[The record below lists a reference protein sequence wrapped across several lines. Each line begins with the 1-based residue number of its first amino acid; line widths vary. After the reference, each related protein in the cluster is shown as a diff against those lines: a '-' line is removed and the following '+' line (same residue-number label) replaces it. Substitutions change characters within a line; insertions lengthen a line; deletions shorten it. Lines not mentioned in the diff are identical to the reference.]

1 MKERFL
7 TTPLRFAVL
16 GVTLVLFAVVLFGSF
31 KGKRNTANQ
40 IKDWLPT
47 GFQETSDF
55 DLYLSHFH
63 EGGILMVS
71 WDGCE
76 IDSPALDRI
85 RDDLTSS
92 EREKNALK
100 RVRKYLDSTEEDSP
114 ALEKIRAYLDSNEEP
129 QIVVQELR
137 KYLKAIQEKSYAF
150 DDVSNIIFSDASD
163 DEALRQIR
171 DYVDALK
178 GSKPEM
184 APIRDYLASQE
195 DASTILERVQAY
207 VSSVGASSSTL
218 ERILDDLTLSA
229 SGEPLFSKITT
240 TSDVLQTFR
249 DSPSYVGDDDAFQR
263 MKGWIISK
271 DFRQGCF
278 LAYYS
283 EKGYVNPRAAI
294 RALKKATSFHAK
306 ITESEIRIAGAT
318 ADSVAIDE
326 ASELSQ
332 KTFLPIFLSVS
343 VLILFA
349 LLRSW
354 FAVAAV
360 FSIAIFNEELTSA
373 LMWFTNTKMDSI
385 SVLSSSLLFVLTISG
400 SLHLLNYYR
409 DNISRTGRRGA
420 VPRAL
425 RHALIPCSFA
435 CFTTV
440 LGLFSLTVSRIAPI
454 RKFGTFST
462 ITLILGTIAFLIYI
476 SAFLEQFPIMKWRYQ
491 RVDFTDDE
499 EKVVWKNTK
508 KRNSVTRRFE
518 SDLTLRRDV
527 GSRVGITSLLSEFL
541 PMFTL
546 RFPKTVVVVNLVAL
560 VFLAVHLSNLKTVVT
575 FHGMFP
581 RDARVIQ
588 DYDYLE
594 TRFGGLT
601 PIEAVLSIPKAEN
614 KDDAPLSQL
623 TLLKDVQN
631 AAMEIEGIES
641 VVSALNFAPELPD
654 LNAKG
659 IRAISARSAFN
670 KAIAS
675 RLDLFRDSCL
685 YDAQETPEDVEQG
698 APEAWRWRMSFRV
711 RASEQLDYAVLL
723 PQMREKIARTIA
735 EREGAT
741 GLSGSTILLTGGVPL
756 AFKAQ
761 TQLLSDLT
769 NSYLSAFLLILIT
782 LIFLLRGSVAGLLAM
797 IPNVFPS
804 VVVFGFMALLGK
816 PVDIGSM
823 MTASVALGI
832 SVDGTIHFLNWYRQA
847 MREGQSDYEAVRF
860 AYRQCT
866 AAMIQTTIICG
877 GGMLIFAWS
886 QFLPVARFAVMM
898 AVLLAFSLYADLIL
912 FPPMLIGRLGRFSYP
927 PRLRGKYSAF
937 QNFENVLLPRLKD
950 AVKTQFQGKT
960 VKKSDVKDPKKD
972 DGNRNVEVKKTVK
985 KTERKRTDTQKTTL
999 KESKPKS
1006 NKRR

>member
-16 GVTLVLFAVVLFGSF
+16 GVTLVLFVVVLFGSF

-40 IKDWLPT
+40 IEDWLPV
-47 GFQETSDF
+47 GFRETSDF
-55 DLYLSHFH
+55 HWYLSHFH

-71 WDGCE
+71 WDGCA

-92 EREKNALK
+92 EPEKDAID
-100 RVRKYLDSTEEDSP
+100 RARKYLDSLEEDSP
-114 ALEKIRAYLDSNEEP
+114 ALERIRADLDSNEEP
-129 QIVVQELR
+129 RIVVQELR
-137 KYLKAIQEKSYAF
+137 KYLKAIQKKSYAI
-150 DDVSNIIFSDASD
+150 DDVAGIIFSDASD
-163 DEALRQIR
+163 DEALRKIR

-178 GSKPEM
+178 DSAPEI
-184 APIRDYLASQE
+184 APIQDYLASQE
-195 DASTILERVQAY
+195 DASTILARVQAY
-207 VSSVGASSSTL
+207 VSSIGAPSPTF
-218 ERILDDLTLSA
+218 ERISDDLTLSA
-229 SGEPLFSKITT
+229 SGEPLFSVITT
-240 TSDVLQTFR
+240 TTDVLQTFR
-249 DSPSYVGDDDAFQR
+249 DGPSYVGDEDAFQR
-263 MKGWIISK
+263 MRGWIISK
-271 DFRQGCF
+271 DYRQGCF

-283 EKGYVNPRAAI
+283 EKGYANPHAAI
-294 RALKKATSFHAK
+294 ASLKKATSFRAK
-306 ITESEIRIAGAT
+306 IAESDVRIAGAT

-326 ASELSQ
+326 ASARSQ
-332 KTFLPIFLSVS
+332 KTFLPLFLLASI
-343 VLILFA
+343 LILFA

-354 FAVAAV
+354 LAVGVV
-360 FSIAIFNEELTSA
+360 FSIAIFNEELTGA
-373 LMWFTNTKMDSI
+373 LMWFTNTQMDSI

-409 DNISRTGRRGA
+409 DNVSRTGRRGA
-420 VPRAL
+420 VTGAL

-454 RKFGTFST
+454 RKFGIFST
-462 ITLILGTIAFLIYI
+462 ITLVLGTIAFLIYI

-491 RVDFTDDE
+491 RADYKDEE
-499 EKVVWKNTK
+499 EKVVWDNTK

-518 SDLTLRRDV
+518 SGLTL
-527 GSRVGITSLLSEFL
+527 SRNSRSKEGTAPLFSEYL
-541 PMFTL
+541 PKFTL
-546 RFPKTVVVVNLVAL
+546 RFPKTIIAVNLIAL
-560 VFLAVHLSNLKTVVT
+560 VFLAVHIPNLKTVVT

-581 RDARVIQ
+581 KDARVIQ

-614 KDDAPLSQL
+614 KDDAPLRQL
-623 TLLKDVQN
+623 SLLSDVQN
-631 AAMEIEGIES
+631 ATMEIEEIES

-654 LNAKG
+654 LNARSF
-659 IRAISARSAFN
+659 RAVGARSAFN
-670 KAIAS
+670 KAIVS
-675 RLDLFRDSCL
+675 RLDMFHDWCL
-685 YDAQETPEDVEQG
+685 YDAQETPQDVEQG

-723 PQMREKIARTIA
+723 PQMREKIERTIA

-741 GLSGSTILLTGGVPL
+741 GLSGSTVLLTGGVPL

-804 VVVFGFMALLGK
+804 VVVFGFMALIGK

-847 MREGQSDYEAVRF
+847 MREGRSDYEAARF
-860 AYRQCT
+860 AYRQCA
-866 AAMIQTTIICG
+866 AAMTQTTIICG

-898 AVLLAFSLYADLIL
+898 AVLLTFSLYADLVL

-937 QNFENVLLPRLKD
+937 QNLENVLLPRLKD

-960 VKKSDVKDPKKD
+960 AKKSDVEESKK
-972 DGNRNVEVKKTVK
+972 GGANRSVEVKKTAI
-985 KTERKRTDTQKTTL
+985 KRTDTKKTTL
-999 KESKPKS
+999 KESNQKS